1 MSLVEPWSP
10 VPVLSPTRQLAGTP
24 ARRRAPPVVLAR
36 SHCVSWLR
44 EEAERALPS
53 RSELRFASM
62 AEGVVVSR
70 GSLGRDWLRAVSMRS
85 MRVTVS
91 PRERA
96 NRVKPAGPPM
106 LARMRLAAVLS
117 L

>member
-1 MSLVEPWSP
+1 
-10 VPVLSPTRQLAGTP
+10 
-24 ARRRAPPVVLAR
+24 
-36 SHCVSWLR
+36 VSWSR
-44 EEAERALPS
+44 EEAESALPS
-53 RSELRFASM
+53 RSELRSATM

-70 GSLGRDWLRAVSMRS
+70 GSLGRDSLRAVSMRS
-85 MRVTVS
+85 RRVKVS

-96 NRVKPAGPPM
+96 NWVKPAGPPM